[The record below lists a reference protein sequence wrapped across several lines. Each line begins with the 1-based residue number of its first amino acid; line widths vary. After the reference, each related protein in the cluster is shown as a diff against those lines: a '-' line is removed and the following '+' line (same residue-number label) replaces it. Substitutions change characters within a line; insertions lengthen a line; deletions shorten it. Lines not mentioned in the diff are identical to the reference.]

1 MTVLIVTLL
10 VVAVL
15 TAMGVWLAGR
25 RALRRLGIDPMA
37 ALVWL
42 GLAEAPVDE
51 EHHEPSAEERAARR
65 AEERRARAAGTT

>member
-1 MTVLIVTLL
+1 MTLLILTVLF
-10 VVAVL
+10 VAAL
-15 TAMGVWLAGR
+15 ITAVWLAGR

-51 EHHEPSAEERAARR
+51 EQHTPSAEERAARR
-65 AEERRARAAGTT
+65 AEERRARTASAA